1 MFVYQS
7 AHTNER
13 EREEE
18 RENERE
24 RETDRQTERAKERK
38 KHTWV
43 DCLPVCAPLRP
54 MQMVLAPV
62 VALLSLGTAV
72 VKGTAGRE
80 REGKGE
86 RGREEGEGGA

>member
-1 MFVYQS
+1 
-7 AHTNER
+7 
-13 EREEE
+13 
-18 RENERE
+18 
-24 RETDRQTERAKERK
+24 
-38 KHTWV
+38 
-43 DCLPVCAPLRP
+43 

-86 RGREEGEGGA
+86 RGREGGEREAHECTCI